1 MADTKD
7 GRERQ
12 ARDEEN
18 RQLIRAVQADLERGD
33 EPEPE
38 PAPQDVLAEED
49 YPVSGETLREE
60 YAEYEVETAEGT
72 VPLERLLEPAEG
84 EAFDSAEAVRER
96 LRELSATAAS
106 ESESTSPSES
116 ASDTR

>member
-18 RQLIRAVQADLERGD
+18 RQRIRAMREELERGD

-38 PAPQDVLAEED
+38 DLLAD
-49 YPVSGETLREE
+49 EE
-60 YAEYEVETAEGT
+60 YPLTADELRAEYPDHEVRTDDGT
-72 VPLERLLEPAEG
+72 ERLEDLLAPAEG
-84 EAFDSAEAVRER
+84 ETFDSPAEVRER
-96 LRELSATAAS
+96 LHDLST
-106 ESESTSPSES
+106 
-116 ASDTR
+116 